1 MRPEKAA
8 DKQYEEVVIESVRQ
22 PYADK
27 GWEIHRDG
35 GGCFYV
41 PPTSPVVP
49 KAGMTARFY
58 GRGIGFIV
66 RGLDIDGQ
74 EVFYRTEDE
83 QNEIQRQWVAAEDKK
98 RETEYEAKREDY
110 ERRVEALPKVFK
122 NRILKFRAAN
132 DRFRYDFEPYELF
145 CCEEALKISVHCK
158 TPEGVDAFHKSPW
171 EEQAKAGLGK
181 DHSGNTFG
189 AACLL
194 AKLYLTKPEFV
205 TKAHG
210 ALTPLVGC
218 VEYGCEH

>member
-1 MRPEKAA
+1 MSPEKAA
-8 DKQYEEVVIESVRQ
+8 DKQYEEAVIESVRQ
-22 PYADK
+22 SYADK
-27 GWEIHRDG
+27 GWEISRES

-58 GRGIGFIV
+58 GRGMGYTV

-74 EVFYRTEDE
+74 EVFYRTEAEQDE
-83 QNEIQRQWVAAEDKK
+83 KQRQWVAAEKKK
-98 RETEYEAKREDY
+98 RETEYEAKRGEY

-122 NRILKFRAAN
+122 DRILKFRAAN

-145 CCEEALKISVHCK
+145 CCEEAVKIAAHCK
-158 TPEGVDAFHKSPW
+158 TADGVDVFYKNPW
-171 EEQAKAGLGK
+171 EEQVKAGLED

-189 AACLL
+189 TACLL
-194 AKLYLTKPEFV
+194 AKLYVTKPEYV